1 MSMNRYNDPAGSF
14 EPADHVCTP
23 VLNLGYPS
31 IAWSTYYNKFIAV
44 GSSVWD
50 CSMIVFALSE
60 DMVVWGEPYPL
71 YQPECKSTCKGGC
84 NAGDIF
90 YQEIYPS
97 LMDPESPSAN
107 FDVVGQTPY
116 IYFIQFRPVIASPS
130 GRTTVVRDIARR
142 PLKMF

>member
-1 MSMNRYNDPAGSF
+1 M
-14 EPADHVCTP
+14 
-23 VLNLGYPS
+23 
-31 IAWSTYYNKFIAV
+31 AV

-50 CSMIVFALSE
+50 CSLIVFALSE
-60 DMVVWGEPYPL
+60 DMVTWSEPYPL
-71 YQPECKSTCKGGC
+71 YQPECKSE
-84 NAGDIF
+84 GDIF

-97 LMDPESPSAN
+97 LMDPSSPSAN

-116 IYFIQFRPVIASPS
+116 IYFIQFRPIIASPS